1 VRVRDEI
8 KMTIQAYQTLYESS
22 IAYGMRKALQAE
34 QGKAEIL
41 IKIQNIEAEI
51 GELESDVD
59 DLKKK
64 ILKML
69 RDSDRDKKSS
79 KEMHQ
84 DNIQREKGRNQ
95 DQLNEVKKILT
106 TFEEIK
112 REDD

>member
-1 VRVRDEI
+1 
-8 KMTIQAYQTLYESS
+8 
-22 IAYGMRKALQAE
+22 MRKALQAE

-69 RDSDRDKKSS
+69 RDSARDKQSS
-79 KEMHQ
+79 KEMH
-84 DNIQREKGRNQ
+84 
-95 DQLNEVKKILT
+95 
-106 TFEEIK
+106 
-112 REDD
+112 